1 MIIGLSG
8 WARVG
13 KDTVADILVKEH
25 GFVKLSFATPMREAL
40 YRLNP
45 RIEVA
50 DMQGIHLATA
60 VDGLGWENL
69 KADSPDIRPLM
80 QRLGT
85 EVGRQMFGENFWV
98 DLAMKEAEK
107 HENVVFADCRFKN
120 EAEAIRNAGGSI
132 WRIERPGYE
141 AANDHISEHDLDD
154 YAFNAVMSNDRGTE
168 ELVETVASGMEFEH
182 WLDGLKRG

>member
-8 WARVG
+8 FARAG
-13 KDTVADILVKEH
+13 KDTVADYLVAKH

-45 RIEVA
+45 FITVA
-50 DMQGIHLATA
+50 DMQRVPLATA

-85 EVGRQMFGENFWV
+85 EVGRQMFGEDFWV
-98 DLAMKEAEK
+98 DLAVKEAAK
-107 HENVVFADCRFKN
+107 HDKIVFADTRFKN
-120 EAEAIRNAGGSI
+120 EANAIRSGGGSV
-132 WRIERPGYE
+132 WRINRPEFE

-154 YAFNAVMSNDRGTE
+154 YDFD
-168 ELVETVASGMEFEH
+168 TVINNN
-182 WLDGLKRG
+182 LDLEGLHTFIEVALKA

>member
-8 WARVG
+8 FARAG
-13 KDTVADILVKEH
+13 KDTVADYLVAKH

-40 YRLNP
+40 YNLNP
-45 RIEVA
+45 FITVA
-50 DMQGIHLATA
+50 DMTRVPLATA

-85 EVGRQMFGENFWV
+85 EVGRKMFGEDFWV
-98 DLAMKEAEK
+98 NLAVKEAAKYEK
-107 HENVVFADCRFKN
+107 IVFADARFKN
-120 EAEAIRNAGGSI
+120 EADAIRNGDGYI
-132 WRIERPGYE
+132 WRINRPGFE

-154 YAFNAVMSNDRGTE
+154 YTFD
-168 ELVETVASGMEFEH
+168 TVINNN
-182 WLDGLKRG
+182 LDLESLHTFIEKALEV